1 MSKWYC
7 AQQIITTLVQE
18 KFNIELFIRSLEITI
33 VAVFDLVDFDNHEQV
48 VYCSDDASG
57 LKAIIA
63 VHSTALGPAAGGCR
77 FWDYASDETALKDV
91 LRLSKGMTY
100 KNAMAGLKLG
110 GGKGVI
116 IGDPKK
122 LKSDVLF
129 KAFGKA
135 VNNLNGR
142 YYTAEDVNI
151 TTGDMAIVNQSTE
164 FVSGLEGKSGNP
176 GPFTALGTFLG
187 IKAAVKFKLNRDD
200 LAGIKVA
207 VQGLGSVGYS
217 LCEKLHAVGA
227 ELIVTDINQDTLDR
241 AAAELN
247 ATIVGLDEIYHQDV
261 DVFSPCALGASIN
274 DDSIAQMK
282 AVIIAGCANNQLAE
296 ARHDKVLLEKG
307 ILYAPDYVINAG
319 GIINVALEI
328 YPEPYCADSATKLV
342 ENIYHTLM
350 TVFETAASNNMPTG
364 FIADEMA
371 RNIIAKGA

>member
-217 LCEKLHAVGA
+217 LCEKLHSVGA

>member
-7 AQQIITTLVQE
+7 AQQIITTLVQK
-18 KFNIELFIRSLEITI
+18 KFNIELFIKSLEITI

-77 FWDYASDETALKDV
+77 FWDYASDEAALKDV

-129 KAFGKA
+129 KAFGQA

-217 LCEKLHAVGA
+217 LCEKLHAAGA
-227 ELIVTDINQDTLDR
+227 ELIVTDINQATLDR
-241 AAAELN
+241 AATELN

>member
-7 AQQIITTLVQE
+7 AQQIITTLVQK
-18 KFNIELFIRSLEITI
+18 KFNIELFIKSLEITI

-77 FWDYASDETALKDV
+77 FWDYASDEAALKDV

-129 KAFGKA
+129 KAFGQA

-217 LCEKLHAVGA
+217 LCEKLHAAGA
-227 ELIVTDINQDTLDR
+227 ELIVTDINQATLDR
-241 AAAELN
+241 AATELN

-296 ARHDKVLLEKG
+296 ARHDKVLIEKG

>member
-1 MSKWYC
+1 
-7 AQQIITTLVQE
+7 
-18 KFNIELFIRSLEITI
+18 
-33 VAVFDLVDFDNHEQV
+33 
-48 VYCSDDASG
+48 
-57 LKAIIA
+57 
-63 VHSTALGPAAGGCR
+63 
-77 FWDYASDETALKDV
+77 
-91 LRLSKGMTY
+91 
-100 KNAMAGLKLG
+100 MAGLKLG

-116 IGDPKK
+116 IGDPKS
-122 LKSDVLF
+122 LKSDDLF
-129 KAFGKA
+129 KAFGTA

-187 IKAAVKFKLNRDD
+187 IKAAVKFKLGKDD
-200 LAGIKVA
+200 LTGIKVA

-217 LCEKLHAVGA
+217 LCEKLHNAGA
-227 ELIVTDINQDTLDR
+227 ELIVTDINQVALDK

-247 ATIVGLDEIYHQDV
+247 ATVVGLDEIYSQDV
-261 DVFSPCALGASIN
+261 NVFSPCALGASI
-274 DDSIAQMK
+274 DDNSIAQLK

-296 ARHDKVLLEKG
+296 ARHDQILLEKG

-350 TVFETAASNNMPTG
+350 NVFETAAAQNMPTG
-364 FIADEMA
+364 LIADQMA
-371 RNIIAKGA
+371 RDIIAKGHNNSN

>member
-1 MSKWYC
+1 M
-7 AQQIITTLVQE
+7 
-18 KFNIELFIRSLEITI
+18 
-33 VAVFDLVDFDNHEQV
+33 AVFDLVDFDNHEQV
-48 VYCSDDASG
+48 VYCSDKASG

-77 FWDYASDETALKDV
+77 FWDYASDEAALKDV

-116 IGDPKK
+116 IGDPKS
-122 LKSDVLF
+122 LKSDDLF
-129 KAFGKA
+129 KAFGTA

-187 IKAAVKFKLNRDD
+187 IKAAVKFKLGKDD
-200 LAGIKVA
+200 LTGIKVA

-217 LCEKLHAVGA
+217 LCEKLHNAGA
-227 ELIVTDINQDTLDR
+227 ELIVTDINQVALDK
-241 AAAELN
+241 AATELN
-247 ATIVGLDEIYHQDV
+247 ATVVGLDEIYSQDV
-261 DVFSPCALGASIN
+261 DVFSPCALGASI
-274 DDSIAQMK
+274 DDNSIAQLK

-296 ARHDKVLLEKG
+296 ARHDQILLEKG

-350 TVFETAASNNMPTG
+350 NVFETAAAQNMPTG
-364 FIADEMA
+364 LIADQMA
-371 RNIIAKGA
+371 RDIIAKGHNNSN

>member
-1 MSKWYC
+1 M
-7 AQQIITTLVQE
+7 
-18 KFNIELFIRSLEITI
+18 EITI

-48 VYCSDDASG
+48 VYCSDEASG

-77 FWDYASDETALKDV
+77 FWDYASDAEALKDV

-116 IGDPKK
+116 IGNPKN
-122 LKSDVLF
+122 LKSDALF
-129 KAFGKA
+129 KAFGNA

-187 IKAAVKFKLNRDD
+187 IKAAVKFKLGKDE
-200 LAGIKVA
+200 LTGVKVA

-217 LCEKLHAVGA
+217 LCEKLHQAGA
-227 ELIVTDINQDTLDR
+227 ELIVTDINQAALDK
-241 AAAELN
+241 AATELN
-247 ATIVGLDEIYHQDV
+247 AKVVGLDEIYSQDV
-261 DVFSPCALGASIN
+261 DVFSPCALGASI
-274 DDSIAQMK
+274 DDNSIAQLK
-282 AVIIAGCANNQLAE
+282 ALIIAGCANNQLAE
-296 ARHDKVLLEKG
+296 ARHDQILLDKG

-328 YPEPYCADSATKLV
+328 YPEPYCADSATALV
-342 ENIYHTLM
+342 ENIYNTLM
-350 TVFETAASNNMPTG
+350 TVFETAASKNMPTG
-364 FIADEMA
+364 IIADEMA
-371 RNIIAKGA
+371 REIIAKGKK

>member
-1 MSKWYC
+1 M
-7 AQQIITTLVQE
+7 
-18 KFNIELFIRSLEITI
+18 EITI

-48 VYCSDDASG
+48 VYCSDEASG

-77 FWDYASDETALKDV
+77 FWDYASDAEALKDV

-116 IGDPKK
+116 IGNPKN
-122 LKSDVLF
+122 LKSDALF
-129 KAFGKA
+129 KAFGNA

-187 IKAAVKFKLNRDD
+187 IKAAVKFKLGKDE
-200 LAGIKVA
+200 LTGVKVA

-217 LCEKLHAVGA
+217 LCEKLHQAGA
-227 ELIVTDINQDTLDR
+227 ELIVTDINQAALDK
-241 AAAELN
+241 AATELN
-247 ATIVGLDEIYHQDV
+247 AKVVGLDEIYSQDV
-261 DVFSPCALGASIN
+261 DVFSPCALGASI
-274 DDSIAQMK
+274 DDNSIAQLK

-296 ARHDKVLLEKG
+296 ARHDQILLDKG

-328 YPEPYCADSATKLV
+328 YPEPYCADSATALV
-342 ENIYHTLM
+342 ENIYNTLM
-350 TVFETAASNNMPTG
+350 TVFETAASKNMPTG
-364 FIADEMA
+364 IIADEMA
-371 RNIIAKGA
+371 REIIAKGKK